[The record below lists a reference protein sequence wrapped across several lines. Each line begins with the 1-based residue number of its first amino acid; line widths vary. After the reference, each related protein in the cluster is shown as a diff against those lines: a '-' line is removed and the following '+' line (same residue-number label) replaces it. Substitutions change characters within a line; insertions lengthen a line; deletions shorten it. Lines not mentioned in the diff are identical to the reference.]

1 MFFHGGLTMGNK
13 IKITAR
19 TIELIAEFN
28 STRTAQAIWKALPVK
43 GFANLWGNEIYFS
56 IPVILTLESGK
67 GLVDMGDLCY
77 WPEGNAFCIFFGPT
91 PISKGDQI
99 KPASEVSVFGKI
111 IGDAVVLKK
120 VTSGTKIVIEQI
132 SDEEAQQLAA
142 QDNKKQTKA
151 LLIQDNVSSS
161 DRQIVLKKKQTRA
174 IIVSQQ

>member
-1 MFFHGGLTMGNK
+1 MGNK

-19 TIELIAEFN
+19 KIELIAEFN

-67 GLVDMGDLCY
+67 GIVDIGDLCY

-91 PISKGDQI
+91 PISKGGQI

-111 IGDAVVLKK
+111 IGDATVLTK

-132 SDEEAQQLAA
+132 SDEEAEQLAT
-142 QDNKKQTKA
+142 QNDKKQMKA
-151 LLIQDNVSSS
+151 LLVPEKVSSS

-174 IIVSQQ
+174 ITITPP